1 MSIWSRISD
10 FVTQT
15 AYSAFSSVIE
25 AVRTYFEGDAET
37 RRRVAFSIAMIA
49 LSAKMAKADGI
60 VSEQEVRAFQDIF
73 EVPEKEAQHVSRLYN
88 LAKQDVAGFESY
100 AQQIA
105 KLCRATQKDGAEQR
119 CTVLAD
125 VLDGL
130 FYIAKA
136 DGYVHEKEMQF
147 LRRVGEIFGIEGD
160 EFLLIAGRHVNLGP
174 SDPYAVL
181 GLARGVDYHEAKQH
195 YRKLVRENHPD
206 LVIARGMPHE
216 FQKIA
221 NHRLAAINAAWA
233 VLDKKLGQQYHA
245 G

>member
-1 MSIWSRISD
+1 MSIWSSIAD

-15 AYSAFSSVIE
+15 AYSAFSAVIE

-49 LSAKMAKADGI
+49 LSAKMAKADGV

-73 EVPEKEAQHVSRLYN
+73 EVPPKEAQHVARLYN
-88 LAKQDVAGFESY
+88 LAKQDVAGYESY
-100 AQQIA
+100 ARQIE
-105 KLCRATQKDGAEQR
+105 KLCRMAQQDNDEQP
-119 CTVLAD
+119 CGVLAD

-130 FYIAKA
+130 FYIAGA
-136 DGYVHEKEMQF
+136 DGYIHDKEMQF
-147 LRRVGEIFGIEGD
+147 LRRVAEIFNIEED
-160 EFLLIAGRHVNLGP
+160 AFVLIAGRHVHMGAA
-174 SDPYAVL
+174 DPYAVL
-181 GLARGVDYHEAKQH
+181 GLARGVDYKQAKQH

-206 LVIARGMPHE
+206 LIIARGMPHE

-233 VLDKKLGQQYHA
+233 VLEKQLGQHEHA
-245 G
+245 